1 MLMLLSPAKKL
12 DYDSPVRT
20 TLHTQPLFAAQ
31 AETLIDL
38 LREQSPDDIA
48 SLMKLSENLA
58 VLNVERYQAWTPH
71 FDLDNARQA
80 LLAFDGDVYD
90 SLDAPSLSDADL
102 QWAQEHLAILSGLY
116 GVLRPLD
123 LMQPYRLEMGTR
135 LANPRGR
142 NLYAFW
148 GSQIADYLDEQLAHS
163 RSSTSSDTGIV
174 LNLASAEYF
183 KAIDLKA
190 LRARVVECVFQDYKN
205 GAYKIIGFHA
215 KRARGLMARYIID
228 NRCTHPDALR
238 AFSVAGYGYAADASE
253 DDRLVFRRRQ
263 E

>member
-20 TLHTQPLFAAQ
+20 TLHTQPLFVEQ
-31 AETLIDL
+31 AEMLIDL
-38 LREQSPDDIA
+38 LREQSTDDIA

-58 VLNVERYQAWTPH
+58 MLNVERYQAWTSH

-80 LLAFDGDVYD
+80 LLAFNGDVYD
-90 SLDAPSLSDADL
+90 GLDAPSLSDADL
-102 QWAQEHLAILSGLY
+102 QWAQAHLVILSGLY

-135 LANPRGR
+135 LANARGR

-148 GSQIADYLDEQLAHS
+148 GGQIADYLDAQLAQN
-163 RSSTSSDTGIV
+163 RSIAGNDTGIV

-183 KAIDLKA
+183 KAVDLKA

-205 GAYKIIGFHA
+205 GAYKVIGFHA

-228 NRCTHPDALR
+228 NRCSQPDELKGFDA
-238 AFSVAGYGYAADASE
+238 AGYAWAADVSE